1 MTRATLLVLAA
12 CLTAAPAL
20 AQNPPDRSKPP
31 APGPAPA
38 LKLPPIVRRTL
49 SNGLQVWIVE
59 RHKVPLVHV
68 TLVVKA
74 GAGADPSGKAGLATV
89 TADLLDEG
97 AGGRSALDL
106 AEAIALLGATL
117 GTAADWDSSVVTL
130 QLPAA
135 QLDAGLGLMSD
146 VALRPAFDAAEF
158 DRLKK
163 TRLTGILQRR
173 DDPSAIANAAIS
185 RVLYGPAHRY
195 GTLAS
200 GTGAT
205 VGGMTLADVQTFYGH
220 AYQPTRAQLIVV
232 GDVTPD
238 AIVPMLEPRF
248 GAWKAGATAALPPL
262 PPAPP
267 AAARTIYLVDK
278 PGAAQSQI
286 RVGSVGVARRT
297 PDFFTLDVVNTIF
310 GDSFTSRLNQN
321 LRETHGYA
329 YGASSAF
336 AMRSAPGPFV
346 ALSGVQ
352 TDKTSEALKE
362 FFVEID
368 AIRGPMPEADLRR
381 GRNYEA
387 LGFPSQFETLRG
399 LAAQLTELAVFDLP
413 ESFVSDFVPRI
424 QAVTAAEAQAA
435 ARKYIV
441 PEKLAVVVVGD
452 LAKIEAGIRAAKLG
466 PVQVLKLDDV
476 MK

>member
-1 MTRATLLVLAA
+1 MTRAASFVLAA
-12 CLTAAPAL
+12 CFLAAPAL
-20 AQNPPDRSKPP
+20 AQTAPDRSKPP
-31 APGPAPA
+31 VPGPAPT

-49 SNGLQVWIVE
+49 SNGLPVWVVE

-68 TLVVKA
+68 TLIVKA
-74 GAGADPSGKAGLATV
+74 GAGADPAGKAGLASV

-97 AGGRSALDL
+97 AGERGALDL
-106 AEAIALLGATL
+106 AEAVALLGATL

-146 VALRPAFDAAEF
+146 VALRPAIDAGEF

-163 TRLTGILQRR
+163 TRLTALLQRR
-173 DDPSAIANAAIS
+173 DDPSAIANAAIN

-200 GTGAT
+200 GTETT
-205 VGGMTLADVQTFYGH
+205 VGAMSSADVQAFYGR
-220 AYQPTRAQLIVV
+220 AYQPALAQLLVV
-232 GDVTPD
+232 GDVTPNTV
-238 AIVPMLEPRF
+238 VPMLETRF
-248 GAWKAGATAALPPL
+248 GAWKNTSLAEPVTL
-262 PPAPP
+262 PPAP
-267 AAARTIYLVDK
+267 ASTRTVYLVDK

-286 RVGSVGVARRT
+286 RVGQVGVARKT
-297 PDFFTLDVVNTIF
+297 PEFFTLDVVNTIF
-310 GDSFTSRLNQN
+310 GGSFTSRLNQN

-336 AMRSAPGPFV
+336 AMRSAPGPFI

-352 TDKTSEALKE
+352 TDKTTEALKE
-362 FFVEID
+362 FFAEID
-368 AIRGPMPEADLRR
+368 AIRAPMPEADLAR

-387 LGFPSQFETLRG
+387 LSFPSGFETLRG
-399 LAAQLTELAVFDLP
+399 LAGQLTELAVFDLP
-413 ESFVSDFVPRI
+413 ESFFSDFVPRI
-424 QAVTAAEAQAA
+424 QAVTAADAQAA
-435 ARKYIV
+435 ARKHIV
-441 PEKLAVVVVGD
+441 PEKLAIVVVGD
-452 LAKIEAGIRAAKLG
+452 LAKIEAGIRAAKFA
-466 PVQVLKLDDV
+466 PVQVLKVDDL